1 MKLKNV
7 LVALATLFA
16 PALFAQGGGEQTT
29 PAEFGKSPDQAQY
42 TILDVRT
49 DKEWAAGHL
58 RNAVHIDWYAA
69 DFAAQVAKLPK
80 DKPVLVYCEA
90 GGRSA
95 KAQRKMTELGFKRV
109 VNLTGGFKTWKA
121 QGNAVVQ

>member
-1 MKLKNV
+1 MKLKHAFA
-7 LVALATLFA
+7 ALAALFA
-16 PALFAQGGGEQTT
+16 SSLFAQGTAEQTT

>member
-1 MKLKNV
+1 MKLKHI
-7 LVALATLFA
+7 LVALATLVGSG
-16 PALFAQGGGEQTT
+16 LFAQGNGEQTT

-58 RNAVHIDWYAA
+58 RNAVHIDWFAA
-69 DFAAQVAKLPK
+69 DFAAQVAKLDK
-80 DKPVLVYCEA
+80 NKPVLVYCEA

-95 KAQRKMTELGFKRV
+95 KAQRKLTGLGFKRV
-109 VNLTGGFKTWKA
+109 VNLNGGFKTWKA